1 MKVDIDKLDSALDQL
16 IKSGKIAD
24 IEQVC
29 DQGEFSKPTRGDVYH
44 WRVVKSGSKWHL
56 IEDHE
61 TNGTEDR
68 GYWLSFRTLK
78 QSNRMALLLAK
89 MFHYG
94 WGMTVN
100 VTRERPTK
108 KGMGVEVTTFCLP
121 S

>member
-16 IKSGKIAD
+16 IKSGKIVD

-68 GYWLSFRTLK
+68 GYW
-78 QSNRMALLLAK
+78 
-89 MFHYG
+89 
-94 WGMTVN
+94 
-100 VTRERPTK
+100 
-108 KGMGVEVTTFCLP
+108 
-121 S
+121 